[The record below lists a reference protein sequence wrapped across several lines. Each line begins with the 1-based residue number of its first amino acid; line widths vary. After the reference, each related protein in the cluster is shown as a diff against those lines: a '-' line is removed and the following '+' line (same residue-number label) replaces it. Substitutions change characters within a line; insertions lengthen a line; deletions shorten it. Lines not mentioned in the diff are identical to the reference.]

1 MNSENLKYIQ
11 ENSLAS
17 FMNKTKWREL
27 AIGLTSNVSFEPKVS
42 VKILRE
48 RNASGFSLLDW
59 EWVKYGNSS
68 CIEWI
73 EIDPVKSERIGRLV
87 PDKKTDYSEFVVSVL
102 LKNNIPYS
110 INGSNY
116 KVWGYANTSKQ
127 PEFV

>member
-1 MNSENLKYIQ
+1 
-11 ENSLAS
+11 
-17 FMNKTKWREL
+17 
-27 AIGLTSNVSFEPKVS
+27 
-42 VKILRE
+42 
-48 RNASGFSLLDW
+48 
-59 EWVKYGNSS
+59 VKYGDSS

-110 INGSNY
+110 INGPNY
-116 KVWGYANTSKQ
+116 KVWGYANTSEQ